1 MGITTTQA
9 PETTEASEFIS
20 TVEQLHPTPA
30 WAQNV
35 LITVWSLTGIVLAAY
50 GAIAVVFW
58 YRKRKNPKKDE
69 TNKTLQKDPPAKA
82 PLSTPKKPTPKSGT
96 KPTPKPDPKST
107 PKPDPKKEEKAEA
120 KSKADVSNVKPDRKP
135 DDKDLATH
143 LEEPKPISISP
154 SAFGSIDAAE
164 ALKETQQHLTSE
176 QEQEVMKKEKPPAN
190 HAEFLKR
197 AEEQYANLPPD
208 ARQGMRPAVL
218 LLGYIKRK
226 EAERLAAEK
235 AATEAGKKA
244 KTPADKNA
252 ATSKPTQAE
261 SSAKSSSKKPKSEDD
276 LPEEQ

>member
-69 TNKTLQKDPPAKA
+69 KNQALQKDPPAKA

-120 KSKADVSNVKPDRKP
+120 KSKADVSNDVGEDAATFKGKASDKYNIIGGGAKNA
-135 DDKDLATH
+135 DDKVFQHNGGGTVTIKNFDAQDIGKLYRSCGNCVNNGFDRHVVMDGVTVTGPMKVLAGINGNYGDTATFTNIKVPAGGVAC
-143 LEEPKPISISP
+143 ENFQGVNDNKVEPKGVASYKVGQDGDDKACI
-154 SAFGSIDAAE
+154 FKNVDV
-164 ALKETQQHLTSE
+164 T
-176 QEQEVMKKEKPPAN
+176 
-190 HAEFLKR
+190 
-197 AEEQYANLPPD
+197 
-208 ARQGMRPAVL
+208 AV
-218 LLGYIKRK
+218 
-226 EAERLAAEK
+226 
-235 AATEAGKKA
+235 
-244 KTPADKNA
+244 
-252 ATSKPTQAE
+252 
-261 SSAKSSSKKPKSEDD
+261 
-276 LPEEQ
+276 